1 MPPATLRD
9 VTLADLR
16 DVGRLGVLHQQA
28 CARGWLQSGEAER
41 LNVVAAAVHA
51 QRVGHDPCRL
61 FVALL
66 RDRRWE
72 VITQE
77 DEDRARLLLREHADG
92 PRRRAAPAG
101 DSVVPMPDDARFVL
115 LAQEV
120 LHQVGW
126 QGDPF
131 LAVKMQY
138 LEWTWARWDEAV
150 AALKEW
156 QRHQWLA
163 NARKQGRLEGIVEC
177 WGEGLDGEE
186 GDDG

>member
-1 MPPATLRD
+1 MLS
-9 VTLADLR
+9 DLR
-16 DVGRLGVLHQQA
+16 DIGRLDVLHRQA
-28 CARGWLQSGEAER
+28 CARGWLQRSEAER

-51 QRVGHDPCRL
+51 QRIGHDPCRL

-92 PRRRAAPAG
+92 PRRRAAPEG
-101 DSVVPMPDDARFVL
+101 GSVMPMPDDARFVL

-120 LHQVGW
+120 LHQAGW
-126 QGDPF
+126 YGDPF

-138 LEWTWARWDEAV
+138 PEWPRARWDEAM
-150 AALKEW
+150 AALEEW
-156 QRHQWLA
+156 QRHQRQA
-163 NARKQGRLEGIVEC
+163 NARMQGGLQGIMECLE
-177 WGEGLDGEE
+177 EGLDREKE
-186 GDDG
+186 DDG